1 MYITNE
7 KLQKIE
13 NEIIKIK
20 VKISTLTTKLRK
32 LECDKTA
39 MKNAEFLAVLNGA
52 NISTEE
58 LRAFI
63 QSQKEQS
70 GGNTTEPPDR
80 ETIKNDK
87 EDTDEQI

>member
-13 NEIIKIK
+13 NEIVKIK
-20 VKISTLTTKLRK
+20 AKISTLTTKLRK
-32 LECDKTA
+32 LESDKTA
-39 MKNAEFLAVLNGA
+39 MKNAEFLAVVNGA

-63 QSQKEQS
+63 QSQREQS
-70 GGNTTEPPDR
+70 GGDKTEPPDS
-80 ETIKNDK
+80 ETNKDE
-87 EDTDEQI
+87 EDTNEQI